1 MVGVASPTSLW
12 QGDGRCVSDSR
23 LSRFAAYVHD
33 RYHFTLR
40 GLYNPRNGDF
50 VPDHTLCRRPATVC
64 TAHGAELTFRRFNL
78 FPLLSN
84 GTTIFPPCHGFG
96 VFNTHPLLSNG
107 TTPAPSLY
115 CGRYASSG
123 AGKGMDLHLVGE
135 AGLEP
140 ATY

>member
-40 GLYNPRNGDF
+40 GLYTPRNGDF

-84 GTTIFPPCHGFG
+84 GTT
-96 VFNTHPLLSNG
+96 
-107 TTPAPSLY
+107 PAPSLY